1 MTILAP
7 AGVVIF
13 VAAGKI
19 FVSQFSVDSGLLFAV
34 LTDKIALHWEIIMEK
49 TELLVHQSQME
60 IAGHHYEVC
69 VYARND
75 GLHFAK
81 TTLSPQDIVIN
92 DGLSLAHVL
101 EKHRNLL
108 PLAIASRQM
117 RAEQSS
123 LDQ

>member
-1 MTILAP
+1 
-7 AGVVIF
+7 
-13 VAAGKI
+13 
-19 FVSQFSVDSGLLFAV
+19 
-34 LTDKIALHWEIIMEK
+34 MEHS
-49 TELLVHQSQME
+49 EMLVHQSLIE
-60 IAGHHYEVC
+60 ISGHRYEVC

-81 TTLSPQDIVIN
+81 TMFSQQDIVIN
-92 DGLSLAHVL
+92 DGLSLSHAL

>member
-1 MTILAP
+1 
-7 AGVVIF
+7 
-13 VAAGKI
+13 
-19 FVSQFSVDSGLLFAV
+19 
-34 LTDKIALHWEIIMEK
+34 MEHS
-49 TELLVHQSQME
+49 EMLVHQSQME
-60 IAGHHYEVC
+60 IDGHRYEVC

-81 TTLSPQDIVIN
+81 TAFSPKDIVIN
-92 DGLSLAHVL
+92 DGISLTHAL

-123 LDQ
+123 PEQ

>member
-19 FVSQFSVDSGLLFAV
+19 CARQFSVESGLVIAV
-34 LTDKIALHWEIIMEK
+34 FGDKIALHWEIIMEQ
-49 TELLVHQSQME
+49 TELLVHQSQLE
-60 IAGHHYEVC
+60 IAGHSYEVR

-81 TTLSPQDIVIN
+81 TTFSPQDVVIN

>member
-1 MTILAP
+1 MEH
-7 AGVVIF
+7 
-13 VAAGKI
+13 
-19 FVSQFSVDSGLLFAV
+19 S
-34 LTDKIALHWEIIMEK
+34 EI
-49 TELLVHQSQME
+49 LVHQSQLE
-60 IAGHHYEVC
+60 IAGHRYEVC

-81 TTLSPQDIVIN
+81 TAFSLQDVVIN
-92 DGLSLAHVL
+92 DGLSLTHAL

-123 LDQ
+123 PDQYR